1 MEAHASQATAAD
13 PRRSRTLE
21 RFLGLPADYFALA
34 FGTEWYVE
42 RGRRPGDAVDDVFA
56 SLAATS

>member
-1 MEAHASQATAAD
+1 AHASQATAAD

-21 RFLGLPADYFALA
+21 RFLALPPDAFALA

-42 RGRRPGDAVDDVFA
+42 PGRPPADATDDVFA
-56 SLAATS
+56 SLAAAP